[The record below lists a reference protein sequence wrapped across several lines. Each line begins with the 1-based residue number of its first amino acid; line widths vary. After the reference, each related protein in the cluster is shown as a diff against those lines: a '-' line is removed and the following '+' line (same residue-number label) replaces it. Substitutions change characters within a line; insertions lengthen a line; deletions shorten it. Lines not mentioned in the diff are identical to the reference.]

1 MFSFPAVA
9 TVAFMASVS
18 LVMFVVLL
26 VTAVTAVTRSTST
39 ALVVMFMTI
48 PLSVS
53 VFAISSVPISVSAL
67 MNMILTIVVN
77 LIPDEVASDSTAD
90 RT

>member
-1 MFSFPAVA
+1 
-9 TVAFMASVS
+9 
-18 LVMFVVLL
+18 
-26 VTAVTAVTRSTST
+26 
-39 ALVVMFMTI
+39 
-48 PLSVS
+48 